1 MPSEKT
7 LIRHNKNLYPCST
20 SVVMSIVGGKW
31 KMVILHHLI
40 EGPKRYNE
48 LRKDLQVVTER
59 TLSIQLKQLEKD
71 GMVNRKV
78 YGKKPPIKVVYSL
91 TEFGKTFIP
100 IMKAI
105 CNWGNQVVA
114 DQGEIITISDE

>member
-1 MPSEKT
+1 
-7 LIRHNKNLYPCST
+7 
-20 SVVMSIVGGKW
+20 MSIVGGKW

-105 CNWGNQVVA
+105 CNWGDQVVA